1 MKGEKTMIPM
11 PIYIPKGSESTVEYI
26 YPGWVKF
33 ITEAGLIL
41 TVIGI
46 ASILLYVALMLLDD
60 ERFNI
65 AETPGVY
72 TVVVA
77 LIGMVTV
84 LIGVLLMALTGVKI
98 EG

>member
-11 PIYIPKGSESTVEYI
+11 PIYLSHGSESTVEYI

-33 ITEAGLIL
+33 ITCAGLTL
-41 TVIGI
+41 TVIGMASMLLCI
-46 ASILLYVALMLLDD
+46 AAMLLDD

-84 LIGVLLMALTGVKI
+84 LIGALLMALTGVKI